1 MNKYYANMQIE
12 IKNRYILYGENLEE
26 LENEMK
32 EELETAIKDAIK
44 NNLDLKRAFFEAKPK
59 VRVDIISE
67 NEYKGYRGKND
78 TVYIIDKVKKHDK

>member
-32 EELETAIKDAIK
+32 EELETS
-44 NNLDLKRAFFEAKPK
+44 R
-59 VRVDIISE
+59 R
-67 NEYKGYRGKND
+67 
-78 TVYIIDKVKKHDK
+78 T